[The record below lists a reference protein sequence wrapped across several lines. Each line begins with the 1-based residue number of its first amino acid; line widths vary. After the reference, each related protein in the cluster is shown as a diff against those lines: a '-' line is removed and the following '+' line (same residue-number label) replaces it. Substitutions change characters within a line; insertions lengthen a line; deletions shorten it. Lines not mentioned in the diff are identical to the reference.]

1 MSANQRGVLMPN
13 PFTPGFG
20 TPPTVLYGRDTEMT
34 LIDRT
39 SFTLGARRPAHSRA
53 TIITGNR
60 GIGKT
65 TLLTATVRRAEVMG
79 IPVLRVGA
87 KRGFLN
93 DVHYAVDWMIDE
105 LHRKPNL
112 SLAEI
117 NVGLTA
123 FGVGIPGAKL
133 TRNRRATEAH
143 VRPFGASIRALI
155 DLLLKRKMPG
165 LMIVIDEMN
174 FKHARDAT
182 LEQIVSFSSAYQSLI
197 EDELP
202 VAVVISGLPIPIER
216 ARKNQHISFL
226 RRAEEIRL
234 HEFTYSE
241 SMAVI
246 RSIAIASDTS
256 ISEPAIET
264 MAALSR
270 GNTYMIQE
278 IGYLAYEHAGGGAVD
293 LNDVLAVRQEFLDK
307 VISSVAGVAYD
318 ELTAKQKL
326 IVSTIAAN
334 PEITPKEMA
343 SVLNT
348 RETGLPAYR
357 KDLVDAGFLV
367 ADPNTRG
374 RFIVAFPYM
383 REYAL
388 SLEAE
393 SRDAGA
399 YGRVTEFPDV

>member
-1 MSANQRGVLMPN
+1 MPN

-20 TPPTVLYGRDTEMT
+20 TPPTVLYGRDTEMA

-65 TLLTATVRRAEVMG
+65 TLLTATVRRAEAMG

-93 DVHYAVDWMIDE
+93 DVHYAVDWLIDE
-105 LHRKPNL
+105 LHRRPNL

-117 NVGLTA
+117 NIGLTA

-133 TRNRRATEAH
+133 TRSKRATDAH
-143 VRPFGASIRALI
+143 ARPFGASIRALI

-182 LEQIVSFSSAYQSLI
+182 LEQIISFSSAYQSLI

-202 VAVVISGLPIPIER
+202 VAVVLSGLPIPIER
-216 ARKNQHISFL
+216 ARRNQHISFL
-226 RRAEEIRL
+226 TRAQEIRL
-234 HEFTYSE
+234 DEFTYAE
-241 SMAVI
+241 SMEVI
-246 RSIAIASDTS
+246 RAIARASDTS
-256 ISEPAIET
+256 IAEPAIEA

-278 IGYLAYEHAGGGAVD
+278 IGYLAYEHANGGPVS
-293 LNDVLAVRQEFLDK
+293 LEDVLAVRSAFLET
-307 VISSVAGVAYD
+307 VIGSVAGVAYD
-318 ELTAKQKL
+318 ELTAKQRL
-326 IVSTIAAN
+326 IIRTIAGN

-343 SVLNT
+343 QVLNT

-357 KDLVDAGFLV
+357 KDLVDAGILV
-367 ADPNTRG
+367 ADPGVRG
-374 RFIVAFPYM
+374 RFIIAFPYM

-388 SLEAE
+388 SLEIERADE
-393 SRDAGA
+393 RA
-399 YGRVTEFPDV
+399 YDRVTGFPEV

>member
-1 MSANQRGVLMPN
+1 MPN

-20 TPPTVLYGRDTEMT
+20 TPPTVLYGRETEMT

-39 SFTLGARRPAHSRA
+39 SFTLGAKRPAHSRA

-65 TLLTATVRRAEVMG
+65 TLLTATVRRAEAMG
-79 IPVLRVGA
+79 IPVLRISA

-93 DVHYAVDWMIDE
+93 DVHYAVDWMADE

-117 NVGLTA
+117 NIGLTA
-123 FGVGIPGAKL
+123 FGVGVPGTKL
-133 TRNRRATEAH
+133 TRSTRATETHA
-143 VRPFGASIRALI
+143 RPFGASIRALI

-241 SMAVI
+241 SMEVI
-246 RSIAIASDTS
+246 RSIARASDTS
-256 ISEPAIET
+256 ISGPAVET

-278 IGYLAYEHAGGGAVD
+278 IGYLAYEHADGGPVD
-293 LNDVLAVRQEFLDK
+293 LRDVLAVRQEFMDK
-307 VISSVAGVAYD
+307 AIWSVAGVAYD
-318 ELTAKQKL
+318 ELTTKQKL
-326 IVSTIAAN
+326 IISTIAAN
-334 PEITPKEMA
+334 PEVTPKEMA
-343 SVLNT
+343 AVLNT
-348 RETGLPAYR
+348 RETNLPAYR
-357 KDLVDAGFLV
+357 KDLVDAGILV
-367 ADPNTRG
+367 ADPGARG
-374 RFIVAFPYM
+374 RFIIAFPYM
-383 REYAL
+383 AEYAL
-388 SLEAE
+388 TLEAE
-393 SRDAGA
+393 ARDDGA
-399 YGRVTEFPDV
+399 YARVTGFPEV

>member
-1 MSANQRGVLMPN
+1 MPN

-20 TPPTVLYGRDTEMT
+20 TPPTVLYGRETEMA

-65 TLLTATVRRAEVMG
+65 TLLTATVRRAEGMG

-93 DVHYAVDWMIDE
+93 DVHYAVDWLIDE

-112 SLAEI
+112 LLAEI
-117 NVGLTA
+117 NIGLTA

-133 TRNRRATEAH
+133 TRSKRATEGHA
-143 VRPFGASIRALI
+143 RPFGASIRALI
-155 DLLLKRKMPG
+155 ELLLKRKMPG

-202 VAVVISGLPIPIER
+202 VAVVLSGLPIPIER
-216 ARKNQHISFL
+216 ARRNQHISFL
-226 RRAEEIRL
+226 TRAEEIRL
-234 HEFTYSE
+234 DEFSYPE
-241 SMAVI
+241 SMEVI
-246 RSIAIASDTS
+246 RAIARASDTA
-256 ISEPAIET
+256 ITEEAIEA
-264 MAALSR
+264 MAAVSR

-278 IGYLAYEHAGGGAVD
+278 IGYLAYEHAHGGPVD
-293 LNDVLAVRQEFLDK
+293 LDDVLAVRSMFLDR
-307 VISSVAGVAYD
+307 VIGSVAGVAYD
-318 ELTAKQKL
+318 ELTAKQKMV
-326 IVSTIAAN
+326 ISTIAEN
-334 PEITPKEMA
+334 PEISPKEMA
-343 SVLNT
+343 QVLNA
-348 RETGLPAYR
+348 RETSLPAYR
-357 KDLVDAGFLV
+357 RDLIDAGILV
-367 ADPNTRG
+367 ADPGVRG
-374 RFIVAFPYM
+374 RFIIAFPYM

-388 SLEAE
+388 SLKTERADEA
-393 SRDAGA
+393 A
-399 YGRVTEFPDV
+399 YDRVTGFPEV